1 MSHQVRA
8 LIGEGNTAYVDGNL
22 EEAIRIMLEV
32 IRIEPRAL
40 SAWSLLSTCF
50 REMGKHHEALQ
61 LAIMGAHL
69 RHDADEWCELGRQS
83 KWVPLQSFVTCHHK
97 FYSVS

>member
-1 MSHQVRA
+1 MQRSRRIGPALSHQVRA

-40 SAWSLLSTCF
+40 SGWSVLATCF
-50 REMGKHHEALQ
+50 RDMGKQHEALQ
-61 LAIMGAHL
+61 LAIMAAHL
-69 RHDADEWCELGRQS
+69 RHDAYEWFEIGKQS
-83 KWVPLQSFVTCHHK
+83 K
-97 FYSVS
+97 